1 MANKISSVSISGR
14 LTLDL
19 HSLNNEGAE
28 GNQLQTRMVHIVD
41 GEGNLQVVNAIS
53 GDMFKHIQAE
63 HFQEVA
69 REANLTLCTGCQVFD
84 ANRINADTAFFG
96 VLSSDNVDRK
106 NNTETINRVLRHC
119 AMDDTEG
126 ILITQGDRSTPR
138 KSCVEFGWVVGL
150 PQKTRTESYFHVKYD
165 PRQLGAG
172 GGDQTG
178 ANVGQ
183 NIFYRPASSGV
194 YAVVAQIETSR
205 VGFNDI
211 SREYVVDEKE
221 RNRRIRAL
229 MESVTYSFLEPKGAH
244 RNAQNPH
251 ILGFNG
257 VVSVS
262 RSSVPA
268 PTASALADGYLEE
281 VEGVAEQLN
290 KLKRHRDGKK
300 SNSEEQSA
308 TESGSSEPKAI
319 ETFRFTSQSQFTK
332 IMVDL
337 IEKAEVPA

>member
-1 MANKISSVSISGR
+1 MANQISSVSITGR

-41 GEGNLQVVNAIS
+41 GDGELQVVNAIS

-69 REANLTLCTGCQVFD
+69 KEADLSLCAGCQVFD
-84 ANRINADTAFFG
+84 ANRINADTEFFDELTAG
-96 VLSSDNVDRK
+96 NEGTIDQVLQR
-106 NNTETINRVLRHC
+106 C

-126 ILITQGDRSTPR
+126 ILITQGNRSTPR

-150 PQKTRTESYFHVKYD
+150 PQVTRTESYFHVKYD
-165 PRQLGAG
+165 PRERGAG
-172 GGDQTG
+172 SGGETG

-183 NIFYRPASSGV
+183 NIFYRPANSGV
-194 YAVVAQIETSR
+194 YAVVTQVELGR

-211 SREYVVDEKE
+211 SREFSVNEEE
-221 RNRRIRAL
+221 RDRRIRAL

-251 ILGFNG
+251 LLGFEG
-257 VVSVS
+257 IVSVS
-262 RSSVPA
+262 RSSIPA
-268 PTASALADGYLEE
+268 PTASALVDGYVEE
-281 VEGVAEQLN
+281 VEAVAIQLN
-290 KLKRHRDGKK
+290 RIR
-300 SNSEEQSA
+300 
-308 TESGSSEPKAI
+308 TEAI
-319 ETFRFTSQSQFTK
+319 QTFRFGSQSEFAK
-332 IMVDL
+332 VMMDL
-337 IEKAEVPA
+337 IEGAEVAV

>member
-1 MANKISSVSISGR
+1 MANQISSVSITGR

-41 GEGNLQVVNAIS
+41 GEGNLQVVNGIS

-69 REANLTLCTGCQVFD
+69 SEARLPLCAGCEVFD
-84 ANRINADTAFFG
+84 ANRINADTDFFQNLTAG
-96 VLSSDNVDRK
+96 NSGTIDQVLN
-106 NNTETINRVLRHC
+106 HC

-126 ILITQGDRSTPR
+126 VLITQGNRSTPR

-150 PQKTRTESYFHVKYD
+150 PEVTRTESYFHVKYD
-165 PRQLGAG
+165 PRERGAG
-172 GGDQTG
+172 SGGETG

-183 NIFYRPASSGV
+183 NIFYRPASSGI
-194 YAVVAQIETSR
+194 YAVVAQVETSR

-211 SREYVVDEKE
+211 SREYVIDEEARKQ
-221 RNRRIRAL
+221 RVRAL

-251 ILGFNG
+251 ILKFEG

-262 RSSVPA
+262 RSSMPA
-268 PTASALADGYLEE
+268 PTASALAVGYVEE
-281 VEGVAEQLN
+281 VEAVAAQLN
-290 KLKRHRDGKK
+290 RLRP
-300 SNSEEQSA
+300 EAVQ
-308 TESGSSEPKAI
+308 
-319 ETFRFTSQSQFTK
+319 TFRFGSQSEFAK
-332 IMVDL
+332 AMMDL
-337 IEKAEVPA
+337 IEEAEVTA

>member
-1 MANKISSVSISGR
+1 LADRINSVSITGR

-41 GEGNLQVVNAIS
+41 GEGKLQVVNGIS
-53 GDMFKHIQAE
+53 GDMLKHIQAE

-69 REANLTLCTGCQVFD
+69 QAAGLPLCAGCRVFD
-84 ANRINADTAFFG
+84 ANRINADTVFFEDLTG
-96 VLSSDNVDRK
+96 G
-106 NNTETINRVLRHC
+106 NTETIDRVLRHC

-126 ILITQGDRSTPR
+126 ILITQGNRSTPR

-150 PQKTRTESYFHVKYD
+150 PEVTRTESYFHVKYD
-165 PRQLGAG
+165 PRERGAG
-172 GGDQTG
+172 SGGQTG

-194 YAVVAQIETSR
+194 YAVVAQVELGR

-211 SREYVVDEKE
+211 SREYVVDEDE
-221 RNRRIRAL
+221 RNRRVRAL

-251 ILGFNG
+251 ILGFEG

-262 RSSVPA
+262 RSSMPA
-268 PTASALADGYLEE
+268 PTASALSGGYVEE
-281 VEGVAEQLN
+281 VEAIAVQLN
-290 KLKRHRDGKK
+290 RLRP
-300 SNSEEQSA
+300 E
-308 TESGSSEPKAI
+308 AI
-319 ETFRFTSQSQFTK
+319 GTFRFGSQSEFARAMT
-332 IMVDL
+332 DL
-337 IEKAEVPA
+337 IGEAEVAA

>member
-1 MANKISSVSISGR
+1 MANQVSSISITGR

-41 GEGNLQVVNAIS
+41 GEGKLQVVNAIS

-69 REANLTLCTGCQVFD
+69 RDAGLPLCAGCKIFD
-84 ANRINADTAFFG
+84 ANRINADTAFFEDLTDG
-96 VLSSDNVDRK
+96 NIGTIDKVL
-106 NNTETINRVLRHC
+106 NRC

-126 ILITQGDRSTPR
+126 ILITQGNRSTPR

-150 PQKTRTESYFHVKYD
+150 PAVTRTESYFHVKYD
-165 PRQLGAG
+165 PSGRGAG
-172 GGDQTG
+172 SGGEAG

-194 YAVVAQIETSR
+194 YAVVAQVETSR

-211 SREYVVDEKE
+211 SREFVVDEDE
-221 RNRRIRAL
+221 RKKRVKAL

-251 ILGFNG
+251 MLKFEG

-262 RSSVPA
+262 RSSMPA
-268 PTASALADGYLEE
+268 PTASALADGYVEE
-281 VEGVAEQLN
+281 VEAVATQLN
-290 KLKRHRDGKK
+290 RLKSDAIQTHRFG
-300 SNSEEQSA
+300 
-308 TESGSSEPKAI
+308 
-319 ETFRFTSQSQFTK
+319 SQSEFAEA
-332 IMVDL
+332 MMDL
-337 IEKAEVPA
+337 IKEAEVAA

>member
-1 MANKISSVSISGR
+1 MANRIGSVSISGR

-69 REANLTLCTGCQVFD
+69 KEANLTLCTGCQVFD
-84 ANRINADTAFFG
+84 ANRINADTAFFEG
-96 VLSSDNVDRK
+96 LTAGNIG
-106 NNTETINRVLRHC
+106 TIDRVLNHC

-126 ILITQGDRSTPR
+126 ILITQGNRSTPR

-150 PQKTRTESYFHVKYD
+150 PQVTRTESYFHVKYD
-165 PRQLGAG
+165 PRERGAG

-194 YAVVAQIETSR
+194 YAVVTQVETSR

-211 SREYVVDEKE
+211 SREYVVDEDE

-244 RNAQNPH
+244 RNSQNPH
-251 ILGFNG
+251 ILGFEG

-262 RSSVPA
+262 RSSMPA
-268 PTASALADGYLEE
+268 PNASALADGYVDE
-281 VEGVAEQLN
+281 VEAIAAQLN
-290 KLKRHRDGKK
+290 RLRP
-300 SNSEEQSA
+300 E
-308 TESGSSEPKAI
+308 AI
-319 ETFRFTSQSQFTK
+319 QTFRFGSQSEFTRT
-332 IMVDL
+332 MMDL
-337 IEKAEVPA
+337 IQEAEVPA

>member
-1 MANKISSVSISGR
+1 MANQINSISITGR

-41 GEGNLQVVNAIS
+41 GEGKLQVVNAIS

-69 REANLTLCTGCQVFD
+69 KDADLSLCAGCQVFD
-84 ANRINADTAFFG
+84 ANRINADTAFFEG
-96 VLSSDNVDRK
+96 LTDGNIGTIDKVL
-106 NNTETINRVLRHC
+106 NRC

-126 ILITQGDRSTPR
+126 ILITQGNRSTPR

-150 PQKTRTESYFHVKYD
+150 PEVTRTESYFHVKFD
-165 PRQLGAG
+165 PRGRGAG
-172 GGDQTG
+172 SGGEAG

-194 YAVVAQIETSR
+194 YAVVAQVETSR

-211 SREYVVDEKE
+211 SREYVVDEDE
-221 RNRRIRAL
+221 RKRRVRAL

-251 ILGFNG
+251 ILNFEG

-262 RSSVPA
+262 RSSMPA
-268 PTASALADGYLEE
+268 PTASALANGYVEE
-281 VEGVAEQLN
+281 VEAVSAQLN
-290 KLKRHRDGKK
+290 RLKP
-300 SNSEEQSA
+300 E
-308 TESGSSEPKAI
+308 AI
-319 ETFRFTSQSQFTK
+319 QTQRFGSQSEFAK
-332 IMVDL
+332 AMMDL
-337 IEKAEVPA
+337 IEEAGVAV

>member
-1 MANKISSVSISGR
+1 MANQVSSISITGR

-41 GEGNLQVVNAIS
+41 GDGKLQVVNAIS

-69 REANLTLCTGCQVFD
+69 KDADLPLCAGCQVFD
-84 ANRINADTAFFG
+84 ANRINADTAFFEG
-96 VLSSDNVDRK
+96 LTDGNIGTIDKVL
-106 NNTETINRVLRHC
+106 NRC

-126 ILITQGDRSTPR
+126 ILITQGNRSTPR

-150 PQKTRTESYFHVKYD
+150 PEVTRTESYFHVKYD
-165 PRQLGAG
+165 PRGRGAG
-172 GGDQTG
+172 SGGEAG

-194 YAVVAQIETSR
+194 YAVVAQVETSR

-221 RNRRIRAL
+221 RKRRVRAL

-244 RNAQNPH
+244 RNVQNPH
-251 ILGFNG
+251 MLKFEG

-262 RSSVPA
+262 RSSMPA
-268 PTASALADGYLEE
+268 PTASALADGYVEE
-281 VEGVAEQLN
+281 VEAVTTQLN
-290 KLKRHRDGKK
+290 RLKPEAIQTHRFG
-300 SNSEEQSA
+300 
-308 TESGSSEPKAI
+308 
-319 ETFRFTSQSQFTK
+319 SQSEFTK
-332 IMVDL
+332 AMMDL
-337 IEKAEVPA
+337 IEEAGVAV